1 MNCSH
6 PWLDRGVSS
15 WYTVEVQLNQ
25 SFFDSFWRFI
35 SHLKGGET
43 MKYTKPVV
51 LEPKLVQAAKCGD
64 GPCGRPCSKN
74 KA

>member
-1 MNCSH
+1 
-6 PWLDRGVSS
+6 
-15 WYTVEVQLNQ
+15 
-25 SFFDSFWRFI
+25 
-35 SHLKGGET
+35 

-51 LEPKLVQAAKCGD
+51 LNPKLVQAAKCGD